1 MKDKLEGILSN
12 KRLRN
17 ILTLLIVAVIVI
29 ASIGVGTTLA
39 ANDNP
44 TEATLA
50 ISEKAAKEI
59 AFNKVGGGTLNSFEI
74 DKENGV
80 KVYKVEIIKGD
91 YEYDIEINAMTGEVI
106 GYSQEKIKVSKST
119 TTPKAIDSNNSTNS
133 AGSSTNSSDE
143 SKNTNSDS
151 SKNSDGYIGKEKAK
165 SIATNKVG
173 GGKVI
178 YCHLDYDD
186 GRAEYEIKII
196 KGDYEYEMEIDAK
209 TGKIR
214 DYEKERIDDDDDD
227 DDDDDY
233 DDEYDD

>member
-1 MKDKLEGILSN
+1 MKGKFETILSN

-17 ILTLLIVAVIVI
+17 ILALLIVAIIVT

-39 ANDNP
+39 ANDSAKS
-44 TEATLA
+44 TQLS

-59 AFNKVGGGTLNSFEI
+59 AFNKTGGGTLSSFEI
-74 DKENGV
+74 DYEDGV

-91 YEYDIEINAMTGEVI
+91 YEYDIEINGKTGEVI
-106 GYSQEKIKVSKST
+106 GYSQEKIKKPSSNTNGKT
-119 TTPKAIDSNNSTNS
+119 NDSNNSTGTTNTGNNNS
-133 AGSSTNSSDE
+133 GSSGSSNSGNANNSS
-143 SKNTNSDS
+143 N
-151 SKNSDGYIGKEKAK
+151 GYIGDAKAK
-165 SIATNKVG
+165 SIAIGKVG
-173 GGKVI
+173 GGKVM

-196 KGDYEYEMEIDAK
+196 KGDYEYEMEVDAT

-214 DYEKERIDDDDDD
+214 DYEKERIEY

-233 DDEYDD
+233 DDDYDD